1 VKKDRL
7 YGPAHFPDIR
17 DIGVHESRIQGTQSI
32 QQVKAM
38 ATIHISLETYI
49 LAAAFALIIFLAI
62 QMFMRMKSELRSREL
77 SRHLIQVQEEERK
90 CVARELHDDFGQRL
104 ALVKLDLEDVLQEEL
119 SMVGG
124 STQVRLHGIV
134 CGIDKLSSDIQH
146 LSHTLHSGRLQ
157 YLGLKPALKE
167 ICGAVERQYHIAIE
181 LQMDGLGNAV
191 PKELELC
198 LYRVAQE
205 ALHNIAKHSGA
216 GRAAVKVMED
226 AGSLRMAISDDG
238 RGFSQAETSQQ
249 LGLGLASM
257 RERLS
262 IVGGRFQIESTPGRG
277 TLLSAQVPLTA
288 IRESSRVHRLI
299 RRQA

>member
-1 VKKDRL
+1 MQRTRL
-7 YGPAHFPDIR
+7 
-17 DIGVHESRIQGTQSI
+17 I

-38 ATIHISLETYI
+38 ATIHISLEAYI
-49 LAAAFALIIFLAI
+49 LIAAFALIIVLGM

-124 STQVRLHGIV
+124 SAQVRLHGIL
-134 CGIDKLSSDIQH
+134 CGIGKLSSDMQH

-167 ICGAVERQYHIAIE
+167 ICRTVERQYHIAIE

-216 GRAAVKVMED
+216 GRAAVTVVKDGD
-226 AGSLRMAISDDG
+226 ALRMAISDDG
-238 RGFSQAETSQQ
+238 KGFSQTETSQQ

-262 IVGGRFQIESTPGRG
+262 IVGGGFQIQSTPGRG

-288 IRESSRVHRLI
+288 IRKTSRAHWLT
-299 RRQA
+299 RRHA